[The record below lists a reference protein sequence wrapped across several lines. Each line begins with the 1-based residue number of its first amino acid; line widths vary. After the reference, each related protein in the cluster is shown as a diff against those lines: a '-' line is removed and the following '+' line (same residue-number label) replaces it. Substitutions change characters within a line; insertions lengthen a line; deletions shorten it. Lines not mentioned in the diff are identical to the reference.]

1 MQPSHAEVAV
11 PKGMNECFM
20 PFAASSDR
28 TCRGKI
34 FDPARPALCHAD
46 ALRFPLIS
54 RRSAESFF
62 LAGLVFCSSLE
73 HLVKLVVLG
82 KLHCLFCRRLC
93 KLRLAV

>member
-1 MQPSHAEVAV
+1 MNALCRSLLPVLEHAEA
-11 PKGMNECFM
+11 KFL
-20 PFAASSDR
+20 
-28 TCRGKI
+28 I
-34 FDPARPALCHAD
+34 PARPALCHAD

-54 RRSAESFF
+54 RHSAESFF